1 MESPYDEYGCCV
13 SCGYTYCQV
22 LNECIRLW
30 ETECSGHR
38 RLTKM
43 SDFTMEELMIFTVS
57 ILGALGGFMVVLQKS
72 KCKSICWG
80 CCVRDVDAVIAE
92 EKLEMT
98 GHTGETPRLIKLN
111 EPPEP
116 ENNV

>member
-1 MESPYDEYGCCV
+1 M
-13 SCGYTYCQV
+13 
-22 LNECIRLW
+22 
-30 ETECSGHR
+30 
-38 RLTKM
+38 TKM
-43 SDFTMEELMIFTVS
+43 DDFTMEELMIFCVS

-98 GHTGETPRLIKLN
+98 GHTGETPRRSERLAEKDLILN
-111 EPPEP
+111 EPESEP
-116 ENNV
+116 EK